1 MYILNLKLF
10 LFSLILQLIQHFK
23 VILHNRYY
31 DEYNA
36 ISTKKGLYNMTNN
49 ISQQLQY
56 IRKLRDILNKK
67 YEGRFGSNTPV
78 MIAKSSIEEINK
90 KLEDLKEKESNNIN
104 EIINDFSNLIK

>member
-1 MYILNLKLF
+1 
-10 LFSLILQLIQHFK
+10 
-23 VILHNRYY
+23 
-31 DEYNA
+31 
-36 ISTKKGLYNMTNN
+36 MTNN

-67 YEGRFGSNTPV
+67 YEGRFGSPYYDLAIRWLNEQEKFLSSNTPV